1 MKFVSIGNKLA
12 ATRENCTEKYTRNYI
27 PFVVCTHSLR
37 SIWQLILTSDN
48 DVVDGD
54 MDQFDE
60 EPNEAHDAESNS
72 GCSGNLLKFFT
83 IRFGASF
90 D

>member
-1 MKFVSIGNKLA
+1 MIVPIRNNAKTN
-12 ATRENCTEKYTRNYI
+12 RENCTEKLYMDLYTIY
-27 PFVVCTHSLR
+27 TQSL
-37 SIWQLILTSDN
+37 IWQLILTSDN